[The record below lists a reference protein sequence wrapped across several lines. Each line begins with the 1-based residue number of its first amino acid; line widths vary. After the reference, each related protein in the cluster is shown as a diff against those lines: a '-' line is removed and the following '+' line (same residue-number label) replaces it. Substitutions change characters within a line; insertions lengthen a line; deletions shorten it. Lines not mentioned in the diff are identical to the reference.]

1 MRRTVL
7 LLIFGIFAAA
17 LVAGCGSTSDDASS
31 SSSGSGSAA
40 KLPDGPIVV
49 GMAIARSGF
58 AAPYDLGPARGAELA
73 VADINARGGVLG
85 HPLKL
90 QYGDTKSDRALGT
103 TVGLDLLS
111 QGAKAMVVTCDFDL
125 GSPAAIAATGK
136 DVVAV
141 SPCAGASAF
150 DVPTLGPL
158 AYSMGTKAAAGASN
172 VAHFA
177 YDKGYRKA
185 FLWLDPSIT
194 QTKETCAAFDSEF
207 SAQPGAQ
214 VVGSDTIQQKDTS
227 FAGQIAKLRKSGADV
242 LELCSYNPGAATA
255 LRQLRAAGVDIPVTS
270 HLAMDGSYWLK
281 GVPNLKDFYYDAF
294 GSLYGDDP
302 RADVNKFFAR
312 YKAKF
317 GEPAVTSYALTGYA
331 TIQVLAKAI
340 ATAKATEGAALAKA
354 IDGLGAYETI
364 AGPTAYSAKQ
374 HIVSAR
380 PSVIMGVSGGKVG
393 PVATYAGGRKVEVR

>member
-1 MRRTVL
+1 ML
-7 LLIFGIFAAA
+7 ALGILSSAVA
-17 LVAGCGSTSDDASS
+17 AGCGS
-31 SSSGSGSAA
+31 SSGSSGGSGGDQSSTSSA
-40 KLPDGPIVV
+40 KLPDGPITI

-85 HPLKL
+85 HQLKL

-103 TVGLDLLS
+103 TVALDLLS

-125 GSPAAIAATGK
+125 GSPAAITATGK
-136 DVVAV
+136 NVVAV
-141 SPCAGASAF
+141 SPCAGASSF

-158 AYSMGTKAAAGASN
+158 AYSMGTKAGAGATN

-185 FLWLDPSIT
+185 FLWLDSSIT
-194 QTKETCAAFDSEF
+194 QTKETCSAFNSVF
-207 SAQPGAQ
+207 GALPGAK

-331 TIQVLAKAI
+331 TIQELAKAI
-340 ATAKATEGAALAKA
+340 ATAKTTNGAALAKA
-354 IDGLGAYETI
+354 VDGLGSYETI
-364 AGPTAYSAKQ
+364 AGPSGYSAKQ
-374 HIVSAR
+374 HIVSDR
-380 PSVIMGVSGGKVG
+380 PAVIMSVHGGQVS
-393 PVATYAGGRKVEVR
+393 PAATYAGGRKTEVR